1 MVDGFYRDKDG
12 NLAGAAISMPQA
24 VKNAVQNLGVS
35 VGEAIEM
42 ATVRVA
48 KAIKMQHSIGYIKQK
63 YPAKFF
69 VFDDQ
74 L

>member
-48 KAIKMQHSIGYIKQK
+48 KAIKMQHCIGYIKQK

>member
-24 VKNAVQNLGVS
+24 VKNAVQNLRVS

-48 KAIKMQHSIGYIKQK
+48 KAIKM
-63 YPAKFF
+63 
-69 VFDDQ
+69 
-74 L
+74 